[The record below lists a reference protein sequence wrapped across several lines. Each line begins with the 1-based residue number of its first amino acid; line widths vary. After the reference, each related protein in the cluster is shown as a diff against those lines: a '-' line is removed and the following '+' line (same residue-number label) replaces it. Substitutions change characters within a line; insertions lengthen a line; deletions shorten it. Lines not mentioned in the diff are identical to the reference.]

1 MLELQKIFLIVRFFN
16 RISCKKGLK
25 AKIVFFSHFSQLPWG
40 WNVLES
46 ERPHHIG
53 WRNTKICI
61 HGASGME
68 QKPGKCWKLQLL
80 QAKLQVFITYLSE
93 MKTVCSIILL
103 YSSTFYILFLTFFIL
118 EIFKFFKYDKFY
130 VRHSASISNLKDVNS
145 SVVRF
150 IHSSFGRKWPNYKT
164 SNNFW
169 KFPTFLYE
177 IKGFQCFIQCKF
189 ELNELSVPKLV
200 PCVLPWILK
209 I

>member
-1 MLELQKIFLIVRFFN
+1 
-16 RISCKKGLK
+16 
-25 AKIVFFSHFSQLPWG
+25 
-40 WNVLES
+40 
-46 ERPHHIG
+46 
-53 WRNTKICI
+53 
-61 HGASGME
+61 ME

-80 QAKLQVFITYLSE
+80 QAKLQVFISYLSE

-209 I
+209 IWVSYTTEEICCLWGTCFLELSYLWLIRLWKKNFAKTLGKYILSITGSSFCIK